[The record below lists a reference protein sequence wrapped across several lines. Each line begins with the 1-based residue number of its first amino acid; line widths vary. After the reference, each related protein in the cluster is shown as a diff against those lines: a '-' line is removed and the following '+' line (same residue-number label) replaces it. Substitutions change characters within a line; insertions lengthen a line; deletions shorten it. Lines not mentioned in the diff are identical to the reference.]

1 MEGKG
6 LVFLTILIN
15 SIIGLTNRIL
25 QIVYYCKTKKIFLN
39 DSIKNTSLTFCIL
52 PTGIN
57 LFMIIIYVT
66 FHNEKMLTPIIKIK
80 YFFIYLFSFEFLF
93 PIGVQKSFKT
103 KYSDN
108 ADNIIVTM
116 RVINA
121 LHVMFVAIPQ
131 LLIITIHSSALDK
144 FKAIDIAS
152 LVFSCVFILWSAG
165 YYFLCIT
172 KEDDYDSVIFD
183 YAK

>member
-6 LVFLTILIN
+6 LVFSTIAVN
-15 SIIGLTNRIL
+15 TIIGFTNRVL
-25 QIVYYCKTKKIFLN
+25 QIVYYCKTKKDFIN
-39 DSIKNTSLTFCIL
+39 DSIDHTALTFCIL
-52 PTGIN
+52 PSGIN
-57 LFMIIIYVT
+57 LFMILVYLI
-66 FHNEKMLTPIIKIK
+66 FHNEEMLTPIVKIK
-80 YFFIYLFSFEFLF
+80 HFFIYLFSFEILF
-93 PIGVQKSFKT
+93 PIGVHKSFKT

-116 RVINA
+116 RVVNA

-131 LLIITIHSSALDK
+131 LLIITIHSSAIDK